1 MSAAAFFG
9 HRDIDYFQYADRI
22 AKIVEN
28 LIEQGVDVFYNG
40 ARGNFDSICAKTV
53 YELKRKYP
61 HIKQLMVLSY
71 HPSRD
76 LNVSPCFDET
86 VYLFKNDCPPKFAIS
101 RTNIE
106 IVKRCDHIV
115 SGVCRN
121 FGGAWTACEYAR
133 RLKKNIISIIVR

>member
-1 MSAAAFFG
+1 M
-9 HRDIDYFQYADRI
+9 
-22 AKIVEN
+22 
-28 LIEQGVDVFYNG
+28 FYNG

-76 LNVSPCFDET
+76 LNVSPCFDEI

-133 RLKKNIISIIVR
+133 RLKKNIFSIIER